1 MRSDGAKRS
10 TLFLAFAAAFV
21 LAGCGGSSNGE
32 SATTTAAA
40 TTAPPSSSGGAAGKN
55 GRLSQAQWAE
65 YSAVVAKAQAVNRP
79 AIATF
84 SRCRKLV
91 VSAQDPQK
99 VKTCL
104 GKSTGAVVTT
114 GRETLTELEKVT
126 AGTSGACAKAG
137 QQLTG
142 YVRLYVASVQ
152 AIQTTVSRNSV
163 PTTQSIDQ
171 ATTALGRARAANA
184 AFEAACKPAGA
195 A

>member
-1 MRSDGAKRS
+1 
-10 TLFLAFAAAFV
+10 LASAAAFV

-32 SATTTAAA
+32 SGTTTAAA
-40 TTAPPSSSGGAAGKN
+40 TTTAAPSSAGGAGKN

-84 SRCRKLV
+84 ARCRKLI
-91 VSAQDPQK
+91 VSAANSQK
-99 VKTCL
+99 VQTCL
-104 GKSTGAVVTT
+104 GNSTSAVVTA
-114 GRETLTELEKVT
+114 GKQTLTELEKVT

-142 YVRLYVASVQ
+142 YVKLYVASVQ
-152 AIQTTVSRNSV
+152 AIQTTVSQNSV

-171 ATTALGRARAANA
+171 ATSALGRARAANA
-184 AFEAACKPAGA
+184 AFQAACKPAGTA
-195 A
+195 